1 MKLLAISVQFFI
13 IYSIFLFVKPKNPK
27 IEILRYLSSIRGQTR
42 AMKILKIKDVRTPER
57 GTSRS
62 AGIDFFVPNAPDFI
76 AKDPATGDLKYAG
89 SQLVLMPGES
99 ALIPSGIKVCVPP
112 GYALV
117 AFNKSGVCTKKTLIV
132 GAEVVDEDYT
142 GEVHM
147 HVINAG
153 QHSTQITAGDKLIQF
168 MLIEQNYLDVE
179 VVHSE
184 EQLYLNMK
192 SERGD
197 GGFGSTGN

>member
-1 MKLLAISVQFFI
+1 
-13 IYSIFLFVKPKNPK
+13 
-27 IEILRYLSSIRGQTR
+27 
-42 AMKILKIKDVRTPER
+42 MKILKIRNVRTPER
-57 GTSRS
+57 GTRLA
-62 AGIDFFVPNAPDFI
+62 AGIDFFVPNAPDFMS
-76 AKDPATGDLKYAG
+76 KDAETGEIKYNG
-89 SQLVLMPGES
+89 SQLVLVPGES
-99 ALIPSGIKVCVPP
+99 ALIPSGIKVSVPE

-117 AFNKSGVCTKKTLIV
+117 AFNKSGVCTKKSLVV

-153 QHSTQITAGDKLIQF
+153 IYSATINAGDKLIQF
-168 MLIEQNYLDVE
+168 MLIKQNYLEVE
-179 VVHSE
+179 VMESE
-184 EQLYLNMK
+184 EELYLDKK